1 MSDLAKQIKSEI
13 DRTKI
18 ELIIRNKNDGW
29 WNKFMEKKLKE
40 LNQKLKELN
49 NDNDRILDKED

>member
-18 ELIIRNKNDGW
+18 ELIMRNKNDGW

>member
-1 MSDLAKQIKSEI
+1 MNELVKQIKLEI
-13 DRTKI
+13 DRTKS
-18 ELIIRNKNDGW
+18 ELIMRNKNDGW
-29 WNKFMEKKLKE
+29 WNKFMEKKLEE